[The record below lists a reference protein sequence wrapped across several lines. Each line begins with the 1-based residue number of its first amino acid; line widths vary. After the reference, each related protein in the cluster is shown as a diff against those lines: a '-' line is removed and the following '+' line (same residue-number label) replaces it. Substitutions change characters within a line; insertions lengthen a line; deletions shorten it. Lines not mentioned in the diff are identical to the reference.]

1 MAHITNETN
10 MEYNIIEAR
19 KLQAKNAGVQA
30 AQLIQL
36 MRNLPLR

>member
-10 MEYNIIEAR
+10 TEYNMVEAR
-19 KLQAKNAGVQA
+19 RLQAKNAGVQA

-36 MRNLPLR
+36 MRNLSLR

>member
-10 MEYNIIEAR
+10 TEYNMIETR
-19 KLQAKNAGVQA
+19 KSHAKTVGMQA

-36 MRNLPLR
+36 TRNLPLR